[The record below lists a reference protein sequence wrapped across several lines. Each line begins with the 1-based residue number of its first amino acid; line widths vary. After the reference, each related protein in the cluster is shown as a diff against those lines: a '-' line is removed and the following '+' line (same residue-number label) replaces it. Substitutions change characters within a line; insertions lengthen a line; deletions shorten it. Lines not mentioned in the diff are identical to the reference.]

1 MPLLPRS
8 RRGTWLLA
16 AAVWL
21 AACAGWWWLMPFAP
35 HAEWEL
41 PIETALLGFGPDDR
55 EVLTCRRFAFFEGPI
70 VGRDFLTGRKTSS
83 FLDES
88 DRFEQIVLSPNG
100 HWMVVANRIGN
111 RAEHQLVDIGRRE
124 IVANFSTKVKWGS
137 SLASLPLQ
145 FTPDSRSLIAGGE
158 DKDTDTLKIWNL
170 DPPHEVADIQNLRMH
185 LFHPPAM
192 SSNGRY
198 LATCGAA
205 TAGTPGVVRIWD
217 LADYSECRTV
227 LKVNQYDQ
235 YEFVQAISDDAHWVA
250 IGNRMILGDL
260 ESVRCFNT
268 ATGDEVLP
276 DMFFRGH
283 CEFTADGELFVLT
296 TLSTMAV
303 TNSNDLVYEW
313 WTLGDSPGASVMSES
328 RLTSNVGPRLSP
340 DRTAGIAF
348 ARITTNPLS
357 QFWSKLT
364 TQWLSFGRYQDSDSP
379 AVVFDAK
386 TGHEIAQIPDS
397 PNNVHWSPD
406 GRTAAF
412 LRNTSAARSV
422 SVWDIP
428 PRKSL
433 TWFAIGAVILA
444 LPIAFFAWLRCRNQM
459 AG

>member
-1 MPLLPRS
+1 
-8 RRGTWLLA
+8 
-16 AAVWL
+16 
-21 AACAGWWWLMPFAP
+21 
-35 HAEWEL
+35 
-41 PIETALLGFGPDDR
+41 
-55 EVLTCRRFAFFEGPI
+55 
-70 VGRDFLTGRKTSS
+70 
-83 FLDES
+83 
-88 DRFEQIVLSPNG
+88 
-100 HWMVVANRIGN
+100 
-111 RAEHQLVDIGRRE
+111 
-124 IVANFSTKVKWGS
+124 
-137 SLASLPLQ
+137 
-145 FTPDSRSLIAGGE
+145 
-158 DKDTDTLKIWNL
+158 
-170 DPPHEVADIQNLRMH
+170 
-185 LFHPPAM
+185 
-192 SSNGRY
+192 
-198 LATCGAA
+198 
-205 TAGTPGVVRIWD
+205 
-217 LADYSECRTV
+217 
-227 LKVNQYDQ
+227 
-235 YEFVQAISDDAHWVA
+235 
-250 IGNRMILGDL
+250 
-260 ESVRCFNT
+260 
-268 ATGDEVLP
+268 
-276 DMFFRGH
+276 
-283 CEFTADGELFVLT
+283 
-296 TLSTMAV
+296 MAV
-303 TNSNDLVYEW
+303 TNSNNLVYEW

-364 TQWLSFGRYQDSDSP
+364 TQWLSFGRFQDSDSP